1 MAHEA
6 LWIAIISGLFLA
18 VFLIATLWR
27 KWGNPKPETT
37 RKFVHMAGGF
47 IALGFPLVFQ
57 SHWSVL
63 ILCVGFV
70 AIIAITKKLGLMQ
83 CVHGV
88 ERQSEGGIYHP
99 IAIYVCFLFASVLQQ
114 PVFYVLSILVLSV
127 SDALAALIGKT
138 YGFKLYSVEQD
149 HKSFEGSIIFFLATF
164 LMVHL
169 GLLLYTPTGRLESVL
184 IALLIAILVTAF
196 EAISLGGA
204 DNLFIPLS
212 VFFLL
217 AKNIAKTPEELGWQ
231 FLIQAGILAL
241 TYAIASPAKKLGG
254 TGILVLAL
262 FAYAIVTLANPYWC
276 LPLLVGTILIAN
288 TSLFLEKAK
297 NPNELKSIRPVFY
310 AVVVPL
316 CWVLLTNLTVKVCSL
331 EWAYLFAPSFLT
343 ALACHLNI
351 LWEKKRL
358 FSQFETTGDAPTC
371 PRWHRARGFTVAVFL
386 AVFGVLGSVL
396 YPKLNP
402 VLTVITSLVGVALSD
417 WLYWKIAVPK
427 LGVWQ
432 QLPFLRLGM
441 AVIGLVTLVVFVAQW
456 VYYQPLAVATLLQF
470 PR

>member
-6 LWIAIISGLFLA
+6 LWIVIISGLFLL
-18 VFLIATLWR
+18 VFLIADCWQR
-27 KWGNPKPETT
+27 FGNPKPETT
-37 RKFVHMAGGF
+37 RKFVHMAGGL
-47 IALGFPLVFQ
+47 IALGFPLVFH

-70 AIIAITKKLGLMQ
+70 TIIATTKKLGLLP

-99 IAIYVCFLFASVLQQ
+99 IAIYVCFLLASVLQQ

-138 YGFKLYSVEQD
+138 YGFKLYCVEED

-164 LMVHL
+164 LIVQL

-231 FLIQAGILAL
+231 FLIQAGILGLA
-241 TYAIASPAKKLGG
+241 YAIASPAKKLGG

-288 TSLFLEKAK
+288 TTLFLEKAK

-316 CWVLLTNLTVKVCSL
+316 CWVLLNNLTFTVFSL
-331 EWAYLFAPSFLT
+331 YWAYLFAPPFLT

-351 LWEKKRL
+351 LWEKKRR
-358 FSQFETTGDAPTC
+358 FSHFETTGEVLVSQGFNT
-371 PRWHRARGFTVAVFL
+371 PRVWMMRSFIF
-386 AVFGVLGSVL
+386 VFGLGASML

-402 VLTVITSLVGVALSD
+402 AFTVITSLAGVGLTD
-417 WLYWKIAVPK
+417 WLYWKIATPK
-427 LGVWQ
+427 MGIWQ
-432 QLPFLRLGM
+432 QRTFLRLGM
-441 AVIGLVTLVVFVAQW
+441 AVIGTVTALVFVVQW
-456 VYYQPLAVATLLQF
+456 FYYQPLAVANLLHPF
-470 PR
+470 G

>member
-27 KWGNPKPETT
+27 NWGNPTPETT

-88 ERQSEGGIYHP
+88 ERQSEGSIYHP
-99 IAIYVCFLFASVLQQ
+99 IAIYVCFLLATVLQQ

-138 YGFKLYSVEQD
+138 YGFKLYCVEQD

-231 FLIQAGILAL
+231 FLIQAGILAF
-241 TYAIASPAKKLGG
+241 TYWVSYRSKKLGG

-276 LPLLVGTILIAN
+276 LPLLVGTLFITN
-288 TSLFLEKAK
+288 TTSYLEPAQ
-297 NPNELKSIRPVFY
+297 NPNELKRIRPVFY

-316 CWVLLTNLTVKVCSL
+316 CWVLLNNLTLKVFSL
-331 EWAYLFAPSFLT
+331 DWAYLFAPSFLT
-343 ALACHLNI
+343 ALACHLSI
-351 LWEKKRL
+351 LAEKKRR
-358 FSQFETTGDAPTC
+358 FPHFETTSEVLAPECWYTFKS
-371 PRWHRARGFTVAVFL
+371 FTIRLFL
-386 AVFGVLGSVL
+386 LVFGVLGSVL

-402 VLTVITSLVGVALSD
+402 VFTVITSLVGVALAD

-427 LGVWQ
+427 MGVWQ

-441 AVIGLVTLVVFVAQW
+441 AVIGLVTLMVFVAQW
-456 VYYQPLAVATLLQF
+456 GYYQPLAVATLLQF